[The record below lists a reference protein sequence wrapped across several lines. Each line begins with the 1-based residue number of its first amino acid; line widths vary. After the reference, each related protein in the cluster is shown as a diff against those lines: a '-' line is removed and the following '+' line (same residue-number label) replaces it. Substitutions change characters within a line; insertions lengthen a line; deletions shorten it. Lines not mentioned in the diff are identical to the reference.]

1 MISVNIDKDPHFRRI
16 IVNEDKC
23 TKCQLCIP
31 SCPSAAF
38 SDLNFFTYEADLCFG
53 CSNCLE
59 YCPYDA
65 LDFENWSASNPLEL
79 NRLFLLGAS
88 AFEIH
93 LGRDLEALENF
104 YLKLNLNSVKL
115 ESFSIGSEKMTDDE
129 LAESAIFIVNMTRE
143 QANFKDRL
151 IIIQCDGIPQS
162 GARLS
167 NNSAKDLKSIHNADL
182 VLKTL
187 KKNNLLL
194 PNIFVQIAGGIDD
207 KSLAK
212 AHALGVEIHGVAIGS
227 WLRKKILEV
236 GIEEAKNLCKKI
248 ISQSKLNAENYDI
261 LSVQK

>member
-1 MISVNIDKDPHFRRI
+1 M
-16 IVNEDKC
+16 
-23 TKCQLCIP
+23 
-31 SCPSAAF
+31 
-38 SDLNFFTYEADLCFG
+38 
-53 CSNCLE
+53 
-59 YCPYDA
+59 
-65 LDFENWSASNPLEL
+65 
-79 NRLFLLGAS
+79 GAS

-93 LGRDLEALENF
+93 LGRDLEALKNF

-115 ESFSIGSEKMTDDE
+115 ESLSVGSEKMTDDE

-236 GIEEAKNLCKKI
+236 DTEEAKDLCKKI